1 MALTYNY
8 TSIAGID
15 KFTDEQHNNASQF
28 AWVLMGVDMN
38 NVCEKNIDEIVFRLL
53 FAKQCNQNFLIGE
66 ITKDSLK
73 EYVKNYIGYE
83 TNVGYKTRNSYMK
96 KIMRIVE
103 RRIN

>member
-1 MALTYNY
+1 MALEYNY
-8 TSIAGID
+8 TKVAGID

-66 ITKDSLK
+66 VTKDSLK

>member
-1 MALTYNY
+1 MALEYNY
-8 TSIAGID
+8 TKVAGID

-66 ITKDSLK
+66 VTKDSLK

-96 KIMRIVE
+96 KIMRIVAG
-103 RRIN
+103 RIN